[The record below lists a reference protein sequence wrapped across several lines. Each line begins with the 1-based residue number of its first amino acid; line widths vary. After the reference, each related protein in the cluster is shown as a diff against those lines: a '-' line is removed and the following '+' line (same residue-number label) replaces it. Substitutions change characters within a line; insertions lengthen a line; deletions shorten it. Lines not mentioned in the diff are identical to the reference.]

1 MSSLKGKT
9 ISRTY
14 QKLIQSDGQI
24 TDSSL
29 KQIST
34 GDGIPVS
41 LKLSTTKAEVSKL
54 GIGTDGIAPDGLL
67 HVLEVG
73 AGAVTA
79 NNSGNQLVLENS
91 ANCGLSILSGSSNYG
106 NIFFGSE
113 SGGNDSGSISYD
125 HSSSSM
131 IFSSGD
137 SSATLNYRGDLSIS
151 GELTEAED
159 RYVLRENFTQL
170 PVRNIQNAL
179 VSQTISETN
188 TVTSNT
194 RSTRIETVSAGFND
208 GESHE
213 FTFNN
218 DTIEVG
224 SHVLAYILDWSEGSL
239 PSDSIATVMAYEV
252 ANGSCKIRIRMSG
265 AALTYTGGDGYKFT
279 IQVVVDPHKTF
290 NNDWALSGTNV
301 TDSMALYGGPG
312 LKLSTG
318 AVQNDSTLVHP
329 KDEFDGI
336 YPSGHYPDSD
346 ESAWSQ
352 NGLRPDQQLA
362 ITMPIS
368 TQGSV
373 SDMGFWAGI
382 KTSSAGSYTIDDDQA
397 YFLYASDN
405 TLNNITN
412 NSNLHFVYS
421 IDGTDYV
428 TDLGIAVSAATK
440 YNLKID
446 FDEESRAAVFVNG
459 VQYGL
464 TDTPTTTTAGGVIEV
479 NSTKRSLAVNSIATL
494 TETSRP
500 YVGVQTFTTAAK
512 ELSVH
517 FIKASRSI

>member
-79 NNSGNQLVLENS
+79 NTSGNQLVLENS

-113 SGGNDSGSISYD
+113 GGGNDSGSISYD

-131 IFSSGD
+131 IFSAGD

-188 TVTSNT
+188 RRYKQYQKHKN
-194 RSTRIETVSAGFND
+194 RNGFCW
-208 GESHE
+208 
-213 FTFNN
+213 F
-218 DTIEVG
+218 
-224 SHVLAYILDWSEGSL
+224 
-239 PSDSIATVMAYEV
+239 
-252 ANGSCKIRIRMSG
+252 
-265 AALTYTGGDGYKFT
+265 
-279 IQVVVDPHKTF
+279 
-290 NNDWALSGTNV
+290 
-301 TDSMALYGGPG
+301 
-312 LKLSTG
+312 
-318 AVQNDSTLVHP
+318 
-329 KDEFDGI
+329 
-336 YPSGHYPDSD
+336 
-346 ESAWSQ
+346 
-352 NGLRPDQQLA
+352 
-362 ITMPIS
+362 
-368 TQGSV
+368 
-373 SDMGFWAGI
+373 
-382 KTSSAGSYTIDDDQA
+382 
-397 YFLYASDN
+397 
-405 TLNNITN
+405 
-412 NSNLHFVYS
+412 
-421 IDGTDYV
+421 
-428 TDLGIAVSAATK
+428 
-440 YNLKID
+440 
-446 FDEESRAAVFVNG
+446 
-459 VQYGL
+459 
-464 TDTPTTTTAGGVIEV
+464 
-479 NSTKRSLAVNSIATL
+479 
-494 TETSRP
+494 
-500 YVGVQTFTTAAK
+500 
-512 ELSVH
+512 
-517 FIKASRSI
+517 